1 MFSKNFILIY
11 SVFSAQA
18 VYSQVSLDSTLLNKN
33 LVYSSTKHLSDTLK
47 AGLSL
52 YNGTEHPGYPRNIKG
67 SAYLDGE
74 EFAEGHV
81 QYDGVWYA
89 VPMLYDLYAEKI
101 VITHFNRYTRISLI
115 NEKVKEFSIHGHFFR
130 NFPAKELG
138 QIVPVGLCEVLYE
151 SDSISV
157 YARKRKLLNERS
169 TSHGLERDFISSN
182 QYYMMVNGSYHIVK
196 SKGDMFALMGSKKRE
211 VVAELKKKKIKF
223 RKNTEEALITASKI
237 YEKI

>member
-1 MFSKNFILIY
+1 MSIQVTLSQSLPFDSLGSNVLAKNITRAF
-11 SVFSAQA
+11 A
-18 VYSQVSLDSTLLNKN
+18 
-33 LVYSSTKHLSDTLK
+33 DTLK
-47 AGLSL
+47 TNLNL